1 MRESGNE
8 IDWDWEGTT
17 NLYVGMRVNRY
28 TITRVYFLPNSVA
41 NYILKLVYVTVYVTE
56 IEPRI

>member
-1 MRESGNE
+1 MRESGND

-17 NLYVGMRVNRY
+17 NLDVGMRVNRY

-41 NYILKLVYVTVYVTE
+41 NYLYCQACVCYCICY
-56 IEPRI
+56 